1 MASDLMN
8 PAQCNICEAAA
19 AKFNCNT
26 CGDALCATCKGY
38 HLKSKGT
45 KHHKIVPYAE
55 KLNPKYLAGLICPKH
70 QTRGPKF
77 WCDTC
82 DVPICDLCIT
92 SNEHKGHEYSDITA
106 TLSKRRDAMLA
117 EMKTI
122 RDQTIEEW
130 EEVFTQANM
139 ITANFEN
146 NIDVISKELV
156 ARAKEMHKQVDDIL
170 ATSQKTLQEI
180 KASGLEKLQQQ
191 EKYLEAKLS
200 QMKEDVE
207 RYENQLRDVDPN
219 VLLRFN
225 HDPVQS
231 KGKSKPPGLETA
243 SQPVFNKGQINI
255 TALQNMF
262 GTLSPQAIPQKSGD
276 LAKKPPTGPPNPQP
290 TASSGTGKNTVTSS
304 EADSA
309 GRSLIPN
316 PSVHHQFDVG
326 HPYPLVSCVEG
337 GLAWVMTGFTS
348 NPKRTTLQLVDKRG
362 SINNTITVDF
372 IISDMAVAADGGLLL
387 TDIENNCIKSVSKQK
402 KITTLFSTS
411 GSPEGLCCL
420 HNGDIVVAFL
430 YDKKVKVY
438 NKNGKI
444 TQSFD
449 HIKFKS
455 PHKVAVNKV
464 NQDIY
469 VCDSRKL
476 IAIKADGQLRYE
488 YTGQGDSK
496 FSSSDVCTD
505 QMGHVLI
512 TDRNN
517 HRIHILDQEGRFIQ
531 YILTSQQ
538 GLQRPV
544 TIDVDTEGYVWV
556 GEWVDYDK
564 GCVKGARYL
573 Q

>member
-70 QTRGPKF
+70 QTHGPKF

-130 EEVFTQANM
+130 KEVFKQANT
-139 ITANFEN
+139 ITAKFEN
-146 NIDVISKELV
+146 DIDVINKELV
-156 ARAKEMHKQVDDIL
+156 ARAKAMHKQVDDIL
-170 ATSQKTLQEI
+170 ATSQKILQQL
-180 KASGLEKLQQQ
+180 KASNLPKLQQQ
-191 EKYLEAKLS
+191 EKYLEDKLR

-207 RYENQLRDVDPN
+207 RYENQLRDADPN
-219 VLLRFN
+219 ALLRFKQ
-225 HDPVQS
+225 DSVQS
-231 KGKSKPPGLETA
+231 KGMSKPPGLETA
-243 SQPVFNKGQINI
+243 SPPVFTMGQIDTN
-255 TALQNMF
+255 ALQNMF
-262 GTLSPQAIPQKSGD
+262 GQLSTEVIPQKTGD

-290 TASSGTGKNTVTSS
+290 TASSDEGKNTVTSS
-304 EADSA
+304 GVHSV

-316 PSVHHQFDVG
+316 PSIQHQFDVG
-326 HPYPLVSCVEG
+326 YPYPLIACVEG
-337 GLAWVMTGFTS
+337 GLAWVKTGLTS
-348 NPKRTTLQLVDKRG
+348 IPRGTTLQLVDKRG
-362 SINNTITVDF
+362 SISDKITVDH
-372 IISDMAVAADGGLLL
+372 IINYMAVAADGNLLL
-387 TDIENNCIKSVSKQK
+387 ADSHNKCIKSVSKQK
-402 KITTLFSTS
+402 KISMLFSTG

-420 HNGDIVVAFL
+420 NNGEIVVTFPQ
-430 YDKKVKVY
+430 DKKVKMY
-438 NKNGKI
+438 NRNGKI

-449 HIKFKS
+449 HIKFEY
-455 PHKVAVNKV
+455 PYRVTENII

-469 VCDSRKL
+469 IRDKMKL
-476 IAIKADGQLRYE
+476 IAIKADGKLRYE

-496 FSSSDVCTD
+496 LEPWDVCTD
-505 QMGHVLI
+505 QMGHVFI
-512 TDRNN
+512 TDYLN
-517 HRIHILDQEGRFIQ
+517 HQIHILDQEGQFIQ
-531 YILTSQQ
+531 YLMTSQH
-538 GLQRPV
+538 GLKQPF
-544 TIDVDTEGYVWV
+544 TIDVDREGYVWV
-556 GEWVDYDK
+556 GEYVGGDK
-564 GCVKGARYL
+564 GRVKVARYL

>member
-139 ITANFEN
+139 ITAKFEN

-180 KASGLEKLQQQ
+180 KASGLQKLQQQ

-207 RYENQLRDVDPN
+207 RYENQLRDADPN

-243 SQPVFNKGQINI
+243 SQPVFNEGQINI

-290 TASSGTGKNTVTSS
+290 TASSDKRKNTVTSS
-304 EADSA
+304 GAHSA
-309 GRSLIPN
+309 GRSLIPY
-316 PSVHHQFDVG
+316 PSVQHQFDVG
-326 HPYPLVSCVEG
+326 HSCPLISCVEG
-337 GLAWVMTGFTS
+337 GLAWVKTGFT
-348 NPKRTTLQLVDKRG
+348 PTRTTLQLVDKRG
-362 SINNTITVDF
+362 SISDTITVDF
-372 IISDMAVAADGGLLL
+372 IINDMAVAADGNLLL
-387 TDIENNCIKSVSKQK
+387 ADYNKCFKSVSRQK
-402 KITTLFSTS
+402 NIRTLFSTS
-411 GSPEGLCCL
+411 EKPWGLCCL
-420 HNGDIVVAFL
+420 PNGDIVVTFKQ
-430 YDKKVKVY
+430 DKKVQVY
-438 NKNGKI
+438 NRNGKMR
-444 TQSFD
+444 QSFD
-449 HIKFKS
+449 HIKFEY
-455 PHKVAVNKV
+455 PNKVAVNKV
-464 NQDIY
+464 NNDINI
-469 VCDSRKL
+469 CDKRKL
-476 IAIKADGQLRYE
+476 IAITADGQLRYE

-496 FSSSDVCTD
+496 FDSQDVCTD
-505 QMGHVLI
+505 QLGHILI
-512 TDRNN
+512 TDYHN
-517 HRIHILDQEGRFIQ
+517 HRIHILDQDGQFIQ
-531 YILTSQQ
+531 YIMTSKQE
-538 GLQRPV
+538 LHKPT
-544 TIDVDTEGYVWV
+544 TIEVDKEGYVWV
-556 GEWVDYDK
+556 GEYVGSDK
-564 GCVKGARYL
+564 SRVNVARYL